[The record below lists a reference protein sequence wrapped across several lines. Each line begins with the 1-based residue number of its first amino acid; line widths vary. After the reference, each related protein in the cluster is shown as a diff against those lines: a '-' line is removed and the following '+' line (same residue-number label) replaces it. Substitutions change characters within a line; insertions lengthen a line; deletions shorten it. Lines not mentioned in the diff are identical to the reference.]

1 MGMGAHESYVSVNKR
16 MRIEFTVVIMLCTV
30 FVSPCLTYSIAAEPN
45 IGYNSP
51 VNNNQQFLGQE
62 GHPYLGIN
70 MRGYYTS
77 MAQSRD
83 SKILFPNNYYESSFQ
98 ILSDTC
104 YRSC

>member
-30 FVSPCLTYSIAAEPN
+30 FVSPYLIDNITAEPN
-45 IGYNSP
+45 IGYSSP
-51 VNNNQQFLGQE
+51 VNDNQQFLSQE

-77 MAQSRD
+77 MAQSRELEN
-83 SKILFPNNYYESSFQ
+83 SIPK
-98 ILSDTC
+98 
-104 YRSC
+104 